1 MQLQEE
7 NGGAGRNRT
16 HSVLKES
23 ASCRNYESIKRTKR
37 IKIHPLTHVLTH
49 EMRSDLKPNRARS
62 QSEGESHVRVE
73 RLAKLPV
80 RKWEA

>member
-1 MQLQEE
+1 MRPAATAAAPLQV
-7 NGGAGRNRT
+7 GDHSGAGEERT

-23 ASCRNYESIKRTKR
+23 ASCRNYKSIKRTKR

-62 QSEGESHVRVE
+62 AGKS
-73 RLAKLPV
+73 
-80 RKWEA
+80 